1 MIIVGVI
8 VVFIIG
14 WILIKQKRYSLQR
27 ELKKCE
33 SPIETML
40 MKELAH
46 QGFRPYGQI
55 PCGKFRIDIA
65 IYHRGKKIAIECD
78 GQQFHSSPE
87 QKEHD
92 AKKDDFLR
100 RNRWKVFRFTGK
112 EIYHDA
118 KGCVTIIKKRS

>member
-1 MIIVGVI
+1 MVIIS
-8 VVFIIG
+8 II
-14 WILIKQKRYSLQR
+14 ILLLIGGILVNKKRYSLDR

-33 SPIETML
+33 SPIETKL
-40 MKELAH
+40 MKTLAKH
-46 QGFRPYGQI
+46 GFRPYGQI

-65 IYHRGKKIAIECD
+65 IFYKGKKIAIECD
-78 GQQFHSSPE
+78 GEQFHSSPQ

-92 AKKDDFLR
+92 ARKDDFLQ

-118 KGCVTIIKKRS
+118 EWCVQMIKKRS